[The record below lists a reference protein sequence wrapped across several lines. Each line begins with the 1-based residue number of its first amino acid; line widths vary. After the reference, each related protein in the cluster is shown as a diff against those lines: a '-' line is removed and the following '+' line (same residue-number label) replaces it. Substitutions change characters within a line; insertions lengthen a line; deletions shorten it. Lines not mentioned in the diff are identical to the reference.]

1 MVRFQI
7 QKCKLKTQMCNKDFS
22 SALAKKKKTK
32 LSTQNYITNIKGT
45 ATIRDY
51 IFYMEQVTNFYQHT
65 FN

>member
-22 SALAKKKKTK
+22 LVLAKKKKKKTK
-32 LSTQNYITNIKGT
+32 LSTQNYITNIRGT

-51 IFYMEQVTNFYQHT
+51 IFYMKQ
-65 FN
+65 